1 MREDLD
7 NVVDLATHRTAG
19 TSADVVHTLVC
30 MGLQREI
37 YEHQI
42 DHLKKTNR
50 SLVVISIT
58 AYVLGL
64 YCGFHVAR
72 SLLQ

>member
-1 MREDLD
+1 MRDDLD
-7 NVVDLATHRTAG
+7 NVVDLATHRK
-19 TSADVVHTLVC
+19 SDMRSDVVHTLVC

-42 DHLKKTNR
+42 DRLKSTNR
-50 SLVVISIT
+50 SLVAISIT
-58 AYVLGL
+58 AYVLGM
-64 YCGFHVAR
+64 YCGFHIAR